1 MKIDKKCNKNS
12 CWREYATLRNV
23 VTGGASDC
31 DKAIYGKIMSDGI
44 TIIIIAITTTTTTN
58 IIITIITITTI
69 NINIKV
75 GSFSCFQKA
84 ETPH

>member
-44 TIIIIAITTTTTTN
+44 TIIIV
-58 IIITIITITTI
+58 IIVFITIVIVIILCIVVVEITIYAI
-69 NINIKV
+69 LLRHI
-75 GSFSCFQKA
+75 
-84 ETPH
+84 

>member
-44 TIIIIAITTTTTTN
+44 TIIIIV
-58 IIITIITITTI
+58 IIVFITIVIVIILCIVVVEITIYAI
-69 NINIKV
+69 LLFHI
-75 GSFSCFQKA
+75 
-84 ETPH
+84 

>member
-1 MKIDKKCNKNS
+1 MKRNDFFAKNNENRQKCNKNS

-44 TIIIIAITTTTTTN
+44 TIIIIV
-58 IIITIITITTI
+58 IIVFITIVIVII
-69 NINIKV
+69 LDV
-75 GSFSCFQKA
+75 LLS
-84 ETPH
+84 

>member
-44 TIIIIAITTTTTTN
+44 TIIII
-58 IIITIITITTI
+58 IIIVSITIVIVIILCIVVVEITI
-69 NINIKV
+69 YAILLRHI
-75 GSFSCFQKA
+75 
-84 ETPH
+84 